1 MVHHLYQHEELPYS
15 FVYVATVPGNNTYL
29 VFLLQEKS
37 GLLNE
42 ISLSLKPDT
51 IESLTIRRVLF
62 FHTSE
67 LEMEVNQ
74 FGSLFPRVCS
84 GTRILFVSKFSQSL
98 FWKSLTLVI
107 SVLRSCM
114 TFSRELLL
122 KTSSDELSVFEIA
135 RSVFFVL
142 QFTIKSVSLTLVLNS
157 CMSNLEGNL
166 ISSRNS
172 LFAVL
177 KNSSFAVFAIYST

>member
-1 MVHHLYQHEELPYS
+1 MHRLYKHEELSYLA
-15 FVYVATVPGNNTYL
+15 FYVATVPGNNTYL

-67 LEMEVNQ
+67 LEVEVNQ

-98 FWKSLTLVI
+98 F
-107 SVLRSCM
+107 
-114 TFSRELLL
+114 
-122 KTSSDELSVFEIA
+122 
-135 RSVFFVL
+135 
-142 QFTIKSVSLTLVLNS
+142 
-157 CMSNLEGNL
+157 
-166 ISSRNS
+166 
-172 LFAVL
+172 
-177 KNSSFAVFAIYST
+177 

>member
-1 MVHHLYQHEELPYS
+1 MHRLYKHEELSYLA
-15 FVYVATVPGNNTYL
+15 FYVATVPGNNTYL

-74 FGSLFPRVCS
+74 LGSLFPPRVCS

-98 FWKSLTLVI
+98 F
-107 SVLRSCM
+107 
-114 TFSRELLL
+114 
-122 KTSSDELSVFEIA
+122 
-135 RSVFFVL
+135 
-142 QFTIKSVSLTLVLNS
+142 
-157 CMSNLEGNL
+157 
-166 ISSRNS
+166 
-172 LFAVL
+172 
-177 KNSSFAVFAIYST
+177 